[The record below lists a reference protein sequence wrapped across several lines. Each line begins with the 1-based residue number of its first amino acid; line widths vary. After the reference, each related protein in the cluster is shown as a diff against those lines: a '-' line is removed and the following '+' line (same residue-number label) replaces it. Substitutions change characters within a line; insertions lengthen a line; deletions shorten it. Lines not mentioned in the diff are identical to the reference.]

1 MPVREIKTTLK
12 LDGEKE
18 FEKAMKDASREMR
31 VMNSDLRAIAAEY
44 KATGEGANYF
54 AQRSEKMADKVKQQE
69 GMVTALKNA
78 VEEAKEAFGDTAE
91 KTDELRIKLS
101 NATAKL
107 FDMRRE
113 AEQAKREMEDFGR
126 GSEKIGKQI
135 ENGIGDS
142 AENAKEKLDGMFSRV
157 SGDIADLRAS
167 VGFQTAMNVG
177 EFVFEGIESVTSFV
191 NENMEFNR
199 QLAMARH
206 NATKYNMNWNEVL
219 ELVVQ
224 ATAVT
229 GNQEAALEAAS
240 HLANAGISNEELMAA
255 AMDAI
260 LGAYIRTGG
269 ALSLESLAEDLR
281 ASIVSKTPT
290 GTYAE
295 VLEEVLQGVVL
306 EDVEKAL
313 QEAES
318 IEEAF
323 EIAVG
328 VLTRGGLPTET
339 KTFEEMNAELIE
351 AQEKKVQLN
360 LALARIAEELTPAV
374 TTLTSNLIEAVEIV
388 TDFID
393 WAKET
398 SEKYGTSI
406 TGIADD
412 ALGKTIPGY
421 NVAKNATTSVG
432 IITDSEKREFAY
444 QAFDQ
449 AYQEYFGKENPIE
462 YIFKSIKDIFSGDAA
477 ERNQKEYLDSL
488 GIGIPSAGA
497 EEITAEGS
505 AAADNFW
512 AGFLAKVNESEYA
525 ETYLEA
531 LRTAIGTNAEED
543 AKTAGLNVS
552 TLLGEGIAEGTPNA
566 VEQARVL
573 VSQLNSVFGTIA
585 YPAFGGGVYYNYGGT
600 GGGSIDITLEMDGEK
615 VGRGS
620 YNGVSSAAND
630 ATHATMLIK

>member
-142 AENAKEKLDGMFSRV
+142 AENAKGKLDGMFSRV

-351 AQEKKVQLN
+351 AQEKK
-360 LALARIAEELTPAV
+360 ARIALEWAELAEELTPFVSAIADLEIKAIE
-374 TTLTSNLIEAVEIV
+374 TLTGFVSN
-388 TDFID
+388 
-393 WAKET
+393 AKGVYEELKALVSGT
-398 SEKYGTSI
+398 GNDPNAPSWGEKELEKYSPEFSSAFNAGELDTFGGTI
-406 TGIADD
+406 KYIWNQ
-412 ALGKTIPGY
+412 IF
-421 NVAKNATTSVG
+421 KNAAG
-432 IITDSEKREFAY
+432 NLE
-444 QAFDQ
+444 
-449 AYQEYFGKENPIE
+449 G
-462 YIFKSIKDIFSGDAA
+462 
-477 ERNQKEYLDSL
+477 
-488 GIGIPSAGA
+488 AGA

-512 AGFLAKVNESEYA
+512 AGFIAKVNDSEYA
-525 ETYLEA
+525 DTYIEA

-573 VSQLNSVFGTIA
+573 VSLLNSVFSTIA